1 MFSYALVLK
10 LLLKI
15 HIAVLVLALSV
26 EKSLNRWCDTTGNA
40 ILNPAEFFPLSP
52 QIVTLVA
59 LAGLW
64 LCSGSTALA
73 SYPQHL
79 KGRVCLGWRH
89 VVAKVSCLCGER
101 SYLTF
106 SSVPQQQSSCA
117 SLLSSSSPIQTG
129 HASHCPA
136 FLAACQ
142 VHPGST
148 LELQVLLGTGIWLW
162 NCLVSYNG

>member
-15 HIAVLVLALSV
+15 HIVVLVLALAV

-40 ILNPAEFFPLSP
+40 ILNPAEFSPLSP
-52 QIVTLVA
+52 QIVTVVA

-64 LCSGSTALA
+64 LCRGSTALA
-73 SYPQHL
+73 SYPQDL
-79 KGRVCLGWRH
+79 RGRVCLGWRQ

-106 SSVPQQQSSCA
+106 SSVPQQH
-117 SLLSSSSPIQTG
+117 LMSSSSPIQTG

-136 FLAACQ
+136 LLAVCQ

-148 LELQVLLGTGIWLW
+148 LELQVLLGSGIWLW
-162 NCLVSYNG
+162 NCLMNYNG